1 MELVA
6 ATLLVKM
13 SIILTKELEIAVNKD
28 VFWTDSDAAL
38 GYMSRRIDDD
48 EDNDDKVCN
57 DGKVKKGGIMDHRF
71 FGN

>member
-48 EDNDDKVCN
+48 DDNDDKVCN